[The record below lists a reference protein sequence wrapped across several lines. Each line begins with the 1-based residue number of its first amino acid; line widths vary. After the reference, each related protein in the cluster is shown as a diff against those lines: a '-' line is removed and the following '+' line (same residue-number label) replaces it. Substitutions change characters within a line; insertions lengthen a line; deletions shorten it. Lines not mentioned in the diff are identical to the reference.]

1 MVKTIHSAPSEIRR
15 GAQGVHCTDDGR
27 DGTNPIHKA
36 PVRTLAASV
45 ALALAAC
52 GGGSGSDAPP
62 LASKPLA
69 EACAAYQSTALPH
82 GAKIARTELRAAQ
95 GTLPEVCIV
104 RGQIVSS
111 PDSTIQWA
119 VELPALAQW
128 NGKTLTIGG
137 GGLDGFIPTD
147 DPWYQQLVG
156 PSANPYVK
164 ISSDSGHQSRGFEW
178 AKSDVALRNHAFDAN
193 HFVLEVG
200 TTIATEF
207 YGKRPVRR
215 YHMGH
220 SNGGRSG
227 LISAQKYPKD
237 YDGVVAMQ
245 PAISQQA
252 HQVNLGPNVIRHIF
266 QNRNNWL
273 SPAKIALYA
282 KAETAACD
290 GLDGLKDGIIGN
302 IEACSYVPT
311 DLLCTGADS
320 DSCLTAGQIES
331 IRLIYSD
338 HKTPVTLSRG
348 AVGYP
353 RFGRGGAAT
362 SDWESYMFGPSFEA
376 RESFNHMAV
385 TEAARVVEGNPA
397 ADILSHDPTR
407 YPAQYLRLA
416 QMIDGTDPGM
426 GAFADN
432 GGKLLI
438 WYGASD
444 TCVSLYRTAEYFDSV
459 KQQLGANKVQGFA
472 RLLTSPSVGHNL
484 DGSGTDPLSMD
495 LLAAL
500 DAWVEKSVAPDKLV
514 ATQFAPGTLTAIAQ
528 RPVCEFPQFPRY
540 NGIGD
545 PSKAESFTCSA
556 P

>member
-1 MVKTIHSAPSEIRR
+1 MFPTPSF
-15 GAQGVHCTDDGR
+15 A
-27 DGTNPIHKA
+27 
-36 PVRTLAASV
+36 
-45 ALALAAC
+45 ALAPTDRAARTAGRWATRSLSGLGTIAAIALTAC
-52 GGGSGSDAPP
+52 GGNDAPAP

-69 EACAAYQSTALPH
+69 EACAAYTSTALPH
-82 GAKIARTELRAAQ
+82 GAKITRTELRKAE
-95 GTLPEVCIV
+95 GTLPDVCIV

-119 VELPALAQW
+119 VELPTLVQW

-178 AKSDVALRNHAFDAN
+178 AKNDVALRNHAFDAN

-200 TTIATEF
+200 TAIATEF

-227 LISAQKYPKD
+227 LISTQKYPQD
-237 YDGVVAMQ
+237 YDGVVAME

-252 HQVNLGPNVIRHIF
+252 HQVNLGPNVIQHIF
-266 QNRNNWL
+266 KSRDNWL
-273 SPAKIALYA
+273 SPAKVALYA

-302 IEACSYVPT
+302 VEACNYVPT
-311 DLLCTGADS
+311 DLLCKGADS
-320 DSCLTAGQIES
+320 DSCLTAGQVET
-331 IRLIYSD
+331 IRRIYSD

-385 TEAARVVEGNPA
+385 TEAARVVEGNPT
-397 ADILSHDPTR
+397 ADILRHDPTQ
-407 YPAQYLRLA
+407 YAAQYLRLA
-416 QMIDGTDPGM
+416 QMIDGIDPDIS
-426 GAFADN
+426 AFADK

-438 WYGASD
+438 WYGLSD
-444 TCVSLYRTAEYFDSV
+444 TCVSLYRTAEYFDTV
-459 KQQLGANKVQGFA
+459 KQRLGASKVQGFA
-472 RLLTSPSVGHNL
+472 RMLTSPSVGHNL
-484 DGSGTDPLSMD
+484 DGPGTDPLSMD

-500 DAWVEKSVAPDKLV
+500 DAWVEKDNAPDKLI
-514 ATQFAPGTLTAIAQ
+514 ATQFASGTRTPIAQ
-528 RPVCEFPQFPRY
+528 RPVCEFPKFPRY
-540 NGIGD
+540 NGTGD
-545 PSKAESFTCSA
+545 VSKAESFTCSA
-556 P
+556 T

>member
-1 MVKTIHSAPSEIRR
+1 MF
-15 GAQGVHCTDDGR
+15 
-27 DGTNPIHKA
+27 TNPSIAASARHRRIPCSIPTRRWA
-36 PVRTLAASV
+36 IRTLSASM
-45 ALALAAC
+45 ALVLAAC
-52 GGGSGSDAPP
+52 GSGSDPQP

-69 EACAAYQSTALPH
+69 EGCAAYTSANLPH
-82 GAKIARTELRAAQ
+82 GAKITRTEVREAQ
-95 GTLPEVCIV
+95 GGLPEVCIV

-111 PDSTIQWA
+111 PQSTIQWA
-119 VELPALAQW
+119 VELPTLAQW
-128 NGKTLTIGG
+128 NSKTLTIGG

-178 AKSDVALRNHAFDAN
+178 AKDDVALRNHAFDAN

-200 TTIATEF
+200 TAIATEF

-227 LISAQKYPKD
+227 LISTQKYPQD
-237 YDGVVAMQ
+237 YDGVVAME

-252 HQVNLGPNVIRHIF
+252 HQVNLGPNVIQHIF
-266 QNRNNWL
+266 KNRDNWL
-273 SPAKIALYA
+273 SPAKVALYA

-302 IEACSYVPT
+302 VLACNYVPT
-311 DLLCTGADS
+311 DLLCQGADS
-320 DSCLTAGQIES
+320 DTCLTAGQIET
-331 IRLIYSD
+331 IRRIYSD
-338 HKTPVTLSRG
+338 HQTPVTLSRG

-385 TEAARVVEGNPA
+385 TEAARVVEGNPT
-397 ADILSHDPTR
+397 ADILRHDPTQ
-407 YPAQYLRLA
+407 YAAQYLRLA
-416 QMIDGTDPGM
+416 QMIDGTDPDIS
-426 GAFADN
+426 AFADK

-438 WYGASD
+438 WYGLSD

-459 KQQLGANKVQGFA
+459 KQRLGASKVQGFA
-472 RLLTSPSVGHNL
+472 RMLTSPSVGHNL
-484 DGSGTDPLSMD
+484 DGPGTDPLSMD

-500 DAWVEKSVAPDKLV
+500 DAWVEKGNAPDKLV
-514 ATQFAPGTLTAIAQ
+514 ATQFAPGTRTPTAQ
-528 RPVCEFPQFPRY
+528 RPVCEFPKFPRY
-540 NGIGD
+540 NGSGD
-545 PSKAESFTCSA
+545 PSKAESFSCSA
-556 P
+556 T

>member
-1 MVKTIHSAPSEIRR
+1 MF
-15 GAQGVHCTDDGR
+15 
-27 DGTNPIHKA
+27 TNPSIAA
-36 PVRTLAASV
+36 PARHRRIPCAIPTRRWAICTLSASM

-52 GGGSGSDAPP
+52 GSGSDPQP

-69 EACAAYQSTALPH
+69 EGCPAYTSAALPH
-82 GAKIARTELRAAQ
+82 GAKITRTEVRQAQ
-95 GTLPEVCIV
+95 GSLPEVCIV

-111 PDSTIQWA
+111 PESTIQWA
-119 VELPALAQW
+119 VELPTLAQW

-137 GGLDGFIPTD
+137 GGFDGFIPTD

-164 ISSDSGHQSRGFEW
+164 ISSDSGHQVQGFAW
-178 AKSDVALRNHAFDAN
+178 GKSDVALRNHAFDAN

-227 LISAQKYPKD
+227 LISTQKYPKD
-237 YDGVVAMQ
+237 YDGVVAME

-252 HQVNLGPNVIRHIF
+252 HQVNLGPTVLRHIF
-266 QNRNNWL
+266 KSRENWM

-302 IEACSYVPT
+302 VGACNYVPT
-311 DLLCTGADS
+311 DLLCQGADS

-348 AVGYP
+348 ALGYP
-353 RFGRGGAAT
+353 RFGRGGAST
-362 SDWESYMFGPSFEA
+362 SDWQSYMFGSSFDA
-376 RESFNHMAV
+376 PDSFNHMAV
-385 TEAARVVEGNPA
+385 TEAARLVEGNPNA
-397 ADILSHDPTR
+397 NILTHDPTQ
-407 YPAQYLRLA
+407 YQAQYLRLA
-416 QMIDGTDPGM
+416 EMIDGTDPDIS
-426 GAFADN
+426 AFADN

-438 WYGASD
+438 WYGLGD
-444 TCVSLYRTAEYFDSV
+444 TCVSLYRTADYFDSV
-459 KQQLGANKVQGFA
+459 KQRLGASKVQGFA
-472 RLLTSPSVGHNL
+472 RMVTSPSNGH
-484 DGSGTDPLSMD
+484 D
-495 LLAAL
+495 L
-500 DAWVEKSVAPDKLV
+500 
-514 ATQFAPGTLTAIAQ
+514 
-528 RPVCEFPQFPRY
+528 
-540 NGIGD
+540 
-545 PSKAESFTCSA
+545 
-556 P
+556 

>member
-1 MVKTIHSAPSEIRR
+1 MFPNPTRAAVAHPRRTAPAAPAGRWPARALSGL
-15 GAQGVHCTDDGR
+15 GA
-27 DGTNPIHKA
+27 A
-36 PVRTLAASV
+36 ATLA
-45 ALALAAC
+45 LTAC
-52 GGGSGSDAPP
+52 GGGNDAPAP

-69 EACAAYQSTALPH
+69 EACAAYASTTLPH
-82 GAKIARTELRAAQ
+82 GAKLTRTELRPTE
-95 GTLPEVCIV
+95 GTLPDVCIV

-111 PDSTIQWA
+111 PGSTIQWA
-119 VELPALAQW
+119 VELPTMAQW

-178 AKSDVALRNHAFDAN
+178 AKDDVALRNHAFDAN

-200 TTIATEF
+200 TAIATEF

-227 LISAQKYPKD
+227 LISTQKYPQD
-237 YDGVVAMQ
+237 YDGVVAME

-252 HQVNLGPNVIRHIF
+252 HQVNLGPNVIQHIF
-266 QNRNNWL
+266 KNRDNWL
-273 SPAKIALYA
+273 SPAKVALYA

-302 IEACSYVPT
+302 VEACNYVPT
-311 DLLCTGADS
+311 DLLCKGADS
-320 DSCLTAGQIES
+320 DTCLTAGQIET
-331 IRLIYSD
+331 IRRIYSD

-385 TEAARVVEGNPA
+385 TEAARVVEGNPT
-397 ADILSHDPTR
+397 ADILRHDPTQ
-407 YPAQYLRLA
+407 YAAQYLRLA
-416 QMIDGTDPGM
+416 QMIDGTDPDIS
-426 GAFADN
+426 AFADK

-438 WYGASD
+438 WYGLSD
-444 TCVSLYRTAEYFDSV
+444 TCVSLYRTAEYLDSV
-459 KQQLGANKVQGFA
+459 KQRLGASKVQGFA
-472 RLLTSPSVGHNL
+472 RMLTSPSVGHNL
-484 DGSGTDPLSMD
+484 DGPGTDPLSMD

-500 DAWVEKSVAPDKLV
+500 DAWVEKGNAPDKLV
-514 ATQFAPGTLTAIAQ
+514 ATQFAPGTRTPTAQ
-528 RPVCEFPQFPRY
+528 RPVCEFPKFPRY
-540 NGIGD
+540 NGTGD
-545 PSKAESFTCSA
+545 ASRAESFTCSVT
-556 P
+556 

>member
-1 MVKTIHSAPSEIRR
+1 MIPSTSTAAPAPRPPQPRPASEGRSA
-15 GAQGVHCTDDGR
+15 VHALC
-27 DGTNPIHKA
+27 A
-36 PVRTLAASV
+36 LSAALTLT
-45 ALALAAC
+45 AC
-52 GGGSGSDAPP
+52 GGGSSGSTAP

-69 EACAAYQSTALPH
+69 EACAAYTTAALPH
-82 GAKIARTELRAAQ
+82 GAKITRTEVRKAD
-95 GTLPEVCIV
+95 GSLPEVCIV

-119 VELPALAQW
+119 VELPTLSLW

-200 TTIATEF
+200 TAIATEF

-227 LISAQKYPKD
+227 LISTQKYPKD
-237 YDGVVAMQ
+237 YDGVVAME

-252 HQVNLGPNVIRHIF
+252 HQVNLGPNVVRHIF
-266 QNRNNWL
+266 QNRDNWL
-273 SPAKIALYA
+273 SPAKVALYA

-302 IEACSYVPT
+302 VEACSYVPT
-311 DLLCTGADS
+311 DLLCKGADS

-331 IRLIYSD
+331 IRRIYSD

-362 SDWESYMFGPSFEA
+362 SDWQSYMFGTSFEA
-376 RESFNHMAV
+376 RDSFNHMAV
-385 TEAARVVEGNPA
+385 TEAAKVVEGNPA
-397 ADILSHDPTR
+397 ADVLSHDQTR

-416 QMIDGTDPGM
+416 EMIDATDPDI
-426 GAFADN
+426 GAFAGN

-438 WYGASD
+438 WYGLSD

-459 KQQLGANKVQGFA
+459 KQRLGAGKVQGFA
-472 RLLTSPSVGHNL
+472 RMLTSPSIGHNL
-484 DGSGTDPLSMD
+484 DGPGTNPLSID
-495 LLAAL
+495 LLAAM
-500 DAWVEKSVAPDKLV
+500 DAWVEKSTAPDALV
-514 ATQFAPGTLTAIAQ
+514 ATQFGADGTTAIAK
-528 RPVCEFPQFPRY
+528 RPVCEFPKFPRY
-540 NGIGD
+540 NGAGD
-545 PSKAESFTCSA
+545 PNKAESFTCSA
-556 P
+556 T

>member
-1 MVKTIHSAPSEIRR
+1 VA
-15 GAQGVHCTDDGR
+15 
-27 DGTNPIHKA
+27 
-36 PVRTLAASV
+36 
-45 ALALAAC
+45 ALALTAC
-52 GGGSGSDAPP
+52 GGGSDANPP

-69 EACAAYQSTALPH
+69 EACAAYASTALPH
-82 GAKIARTELRAAQ
+82 GAKVTRTELRKAE
-95 GTLPEVCIV
+95 GTLPDVCVV

-111 PDSTIQWA
+111 PESTINWT
-119 VELPALAQW
+119 VELPTLAQW

-137 GGLDGFIPTD
+137 GGFDGFIPTD

-164 ISSDSGHQSRGFEW
+164 ISSDSGHQIRGFAW
-178 AKSDVALRNHAFDAN
+178 GKSDVALRNHAFDAN

-227 LISAQKYPKD
+227 LISTQKYPKD
-237 YDGVVAMQ
+237 YDGVVAME

-252 HQVNLGPNVIRHIF
+252 HQVNLGPTVLRHIF
-266 QNRNNWL
+266 KSRDNWM

-282 KAETAACD
+282 KAEVAACD

-302 IEACSYVPT
+302 IEACNYVPT
-311 DLLCTGADS
+311 ELLCQGADN

-353 RFGRGGAAT
+353 RYGRGGAST
-362 SDWESYMFGPSFEA
+362 SDWQSYMFGTSFDA
-376 RESFNHMAV
+376 SDSFNHMAV
-385 TEAARVVEGNPA
+385 TEAARPVEGNPNA
-397 ADILSHDPTR
+397 NILSHDPTQ
-407 YPAQYLRLA
+407 YQAQYARLA
-416 QMIDGTDPGM
+416 EMIDGTDPDIS
-426 GAFADN
+426 AFADN

-438 WYGASD
+438 WYGLGD
-444 TCVSLYRTAEYFDSV
+444 TCVSLYRTADYFDTV
-459 KQQLGANKVQGFA
+459 KQRLGASKVQGFA
-472 RLLTSPSVGHNL
+472 RMVTSPSNGHDL
-484 DGSGTDPLSMD
+484 DGAGTEPRSID
-495 LLAAL
+495 LLAAM
-500 DAWVEKSVAPDKLV
+500 DAWVEKGAAPDKLV
-514 ATQFAPGTLTAIAQ
+514 ATKFAPGTSTPVAQ
-528 RPVCEFPQFPRY
+528 RPVCEYPKFPRY
-540 NGIGD
+540 NGTGD
-545 PSKAESFTCSA
+545 PAKAESFTCSA
-556 P
+556 T

>member
-1 MVKTIHSAPSEIRR
+1 MYLIPPRATTAHPRR
-15 GAQGVHCTDDGR
+15 IPGTPRATRWAIGSVGAAT
-27 DGTNPIHKA
+27 
-36 PVRTLAASV
+36 

-52 GGGSGSDAPP
+52 GGGGSDAAQP

-69 EACAAYQSTALPH
+69 EACAAYSSTALPH
-82 GAKIARTELRAAQ
+82 GAKVTRTELRKAE
-95 GTLPEVCIV
+95 GTLPDVCIV

-119 VELPALAQW
+119 VELPTLAQW

-200 TTIATEF
+200 TAIATEF

-237 YDGVVAMQ
+237 YDGVVAME

-252 HQVNLGPNVIRHIF
+252 HQVNLGPNVVRHIF
-266 QNRNNWL
+266 QNRDNWL

-302 IEACSYVPT
+302 VEACSYVPT
-311 DLLCTGADS
+311 DLLCKGADS
-320 DSCLTAGQIES
+320 DTCLTAGQIES

-338 HKTPVTLSRG
+338 HKTPVTLS
-348 AVGYP
+348 
-353 RFGRGGAAT
+353 
-362 SDWESYMFGPSFEA
+362 
-376 RESFNHMAV
+376 
-385 TEAARVVEGNPA
+385 
-397 ADILSHDPTR
+397 
-407 YPAQYLRLA
+407 
-416 QMIDGTDPGM
+416 
-426 GAFADN
+426 
-432 GGKLLI
+432 
-438 WYGASD
+438 
-444 TCVSLYRTAEYFDSV
+444 
-459 KQQLGANKVQGFA
+459 
-472 RLLTSPSVGHNL
+472 
-484 DGSGTDPLSMD
+484 
-495 LLAAL
+495 
-500 DAWVEKSVAPDKLV
+500 
-514 ATQFAPGTLTAIAQ
+514 
-528 RPVCEFPQFPRY
+528 
-540 NGIGD
+540 
-545 PSKAESFTCSA
+545 
-556 P
+556 

>member
-1 MVKTIHSAPSEIRR
+1 MF
-15 GAQGVHCTDDGR
+15 
-27 DGTNPIHKA
+27 TNPSIAA
-36 PVRTLAASV
+36 PARHRRIPCAITTRRWSICTLSASM

-52 GGGSGSDAPP
+52 GSGSDPQP

-69 EACAAYQSTALPH
+69 EGCPAYTSAALPH
-82 GAKIARTELRAAQ
+82 GAKITRTEVRQAQ
-95 GTLPEVCIV
+95 GSLPEVCIV

-111 PDSTIQWA
+111 PESTINWA
-119 VELPALAQW
+119 VELPTLAQW

-137 GGLDGFIPTD
+137 GGFDGFIPTD

-164 ISSDSGHQSRGFEW
+164 ISSDSGHQVQGFAW
-178 AKSDVALRNHAFDAN
+178 GKSDVALRNHAFDAN

-227 LISAQKYPKD
+227 LISTQKYPKD
-237 YDGVVAMQ
+237 YDGVVAME

-252 HQVNLGPNVIRHIF
+252 HQVNLGPTVLRHIF
-266 QNRNNWL
+266 KSRDNWM

-302 IEACSYVPT
+302 VGACNYVPT
-311 DLLCTGADS
+311 DLLCQGADS

-338 HKTPVTLSRG
+338 HQTPVTLSRG

-353 RFGRGGAAT
+353 RFGRGGAST
-362 SDWESYMFGPSFEA
+362 SDWQSYMFGSSFDA
-376 RESFNHMAV
+376 PDSFNHMAV
-385 TEAARVVEGNPA
+385 TEAARLVEGNPNA
-397 ADILSHDPTR
+397 NILTHDPTQ
-407 YPAQYLRLA
+407 YQAQYLRLA
-416 QMIDGTDPGM
+416 QMIDGTDPDIS
-426 GAFADN
+426 AFADN

-438 WYGASD
+438 WYGVGD
-444 TCVSLYRTAEYFDSV
+444 TCVSLYRTADYFDSM
-459 KQQLGANKVQGFA
+459 KQRLGASKVQGFA
-472 RLLTSPSVGHNL
+472 RMVTSPSNGHDL
-484 DGSGTDPLSMD
+484 DGAGTEPRSID
-495 LLAAL
+495 LLAAM
-500 DAWVEKSVAPDKLV
+500 DAWVEKGATPDKLV
-514 ATQFAPGTLTAIAQ
+514 ATKFAPGTSTPVAQ
-528 RPVCEFPQFPRY
+528 RPVCEYPKFPRY
-540 NGIGD
+540 SGTGD

-556 P
+556 T